1 MAIVSIKGLLARHNL
16 ATPQQFDEWHKA
28 WRVTQEAGSA
38 DTFMMFVARE
48 RGASEETFLR
58 ELAAALDWPYIDLTK
73 TDVSADARK
82 KISTKIA
89 FQYSVL
95 PVKFEEGRLTVAVS
109 NPFDAAMLSAV
120 QFDARVPVQYALTT
134 HIEIDKSLKKFYG
147 VGAETLDEM
156 AKDDEPW
163 ICWEDKEIT
172 EGDQE
177 ASVIKFV
184 NQIIWEAFKDRAT
197 DIHFE
202 PAEDELRIRYRI
214 DGILHQTPMPPQLKR
229 FQASLISRIKV
240 MSGMNIAEKRL
251 PQDGR
256 INVRIKGEEID
267 IRVSTVPTV
276 YGESVSLR
284 LLTRGKIFL
293 GMEKLGFAPAEESR
307 IREIIVKPH
316 GIFLVTGPTGS
327 GKSTSLYAFL
337 ATINSVTKRII
348 TIEEPVEYEL
358 KGINQIAVRG
368 DIGLTFAMG
377 LRHILR
383 QDPNVI
389 MVGEIRDL
397 ETAEIAIRAALT
409 GHLVFSTLHTNDAPS
424 AFTRLIDMGI
434 EPFLVASSVEAVL
447 AQRLVRTICPKCK
460 AEQKVGGIICGAS
473 GFPRIKSTR
482 PASAKGPGARSA
494 GNWATRGAWAFT
506 NCCSWT
512 RTSARSSWAAPPPP
526 PSRKRPCKTACA
538 LCGPMAGTRSGP
550 PRPPSRKSCASRKPK
565 NISIADR
572 RRQTAR
578 LGERFLMARWH
589 SANVLQTN
597 AGGTAP
603 LAACRQRRTFYRS
616 GRNDA
621 ADQRAVPAGGG
632 GQGLANAFPR
642 QTQHRLAPAGQGF
655 LSRRAIAQ
663 QRSGRSGVH
672 GRAAIGKTFPAAGHA
687 CGLEHLFAAAAGRQT
702 RRAASCH
709 CHHCGKERGGR
720 ISRCSWKRKG
730 FWPTAWKRPVW
741 SSLLAAKINE
751 DGVWIFA
758 GAAGEPALVVWCVWG

>member
-1 MAIVSIKGLLARHNL
+1 MAIASIKNVFAQANL
-16 ATPQQFDEWHKA
+16 ASPQQLADWSKA
-28 WRVTQEAGSA
+28 WRVAVEGGSQESLLA
-38 DTFMMFVARE
+38 FIARE
-48 RGASEETFLR
+48 RGNSEEVFLQ
-58 ELAAALDWPYIDLTK
+58 ELGKALGWPFIELPK
-73 TDVSADARK
+73 TEVSAEARK
-82 KISTKIA
+82 KISTKVA
-89 FQYSVL
+89 FQYSVV
-95 PVKFEEGRLTVAVS
+95 PTKFENGQLQVVVS
-109 NPFDAAMLSAV
+109 NPFDAAMISSV
-120 QFDARVPVQYALTT
+120 QFDARAPVMFALTPKAE
-134 HIEIDKSLKKFYG
+134 IEKALKKFYG

-156 AKDDEPW
+156 SKEDEPL
-163 ICWEDKEIT
+163 ELLVDDKEIT

-229 FQASLISRIKV
+229 YQASLISRIKV

-293 GMEKLGFAPAEESR
+293 SLEKLGFAPQEENR

-337 ATINSVTKRII
+337 STINSVTKRII

-358 KGINQIAVRG
+358 KGINQIAVRA

-447 AQRLVRTICPKCK
+447 AQRLVRTICAKCK
-460 AEQKVGGIICGAS
+460 SEVKAAADYLHRI
-473 GFPRIKSTR
+473 GFPEKEIETTTFY
-482 PASAKGPGARSA
+482 KGA
-494 GNWATRGAWAFT
+494 G
-506 NCCSWT
+506 C
-512 RTSARSSWAAPPPP
+512 
-526 PSRKRPCKTACA
+526 
-538 LCGPMAGTRSGP
+538 
-550 PRPPSRKSCASRKPK
+550 
-565 NISIADR
+565 
-572 RRQTAR
+572 
-578 LGERFLMARWH
+578 EE
-589 SANVLQTN
+589 
-597 AGGTAP
+597 
-603 LAACRQRRTFYRS
+603 CRQFGYQ
-616 GRNDA
+616 GRMGIYELLFMDETIRPLILNRA
-621 ADQRAVPAGGG
+621 AAS
-632 GQGLANAFPR
+632 
-642 QTQHRLAPAGQGF
+642 T
-655 LSRRAIAQ
+655 IAQ
-663 QRSGRSGVH
+663 C
-672 GRAAIGKTFPAAGHA
+672 AIENGMHTLREDGWHKVKAGKTTIEEVLRVTQAE
-687 CGLEHLFAAAAGRQT
+687 EHLRMFA
-702 RRAASCH
+702 
-709 CHHCGKERGGR
+709 
-720 ISRCSWKRKG
+720 
-730 FWPTAWKRPVW
+730 
-741 SSLLAAKINE
+741 
-751 DGVWIFA
+751 
-758 GAAGEPALVVWCVWG
+758 